1 MTKSARV
8 GPAYILRDGVM
19 LKLGNGLQKL
29 RIQKR
34 DLIPGPKGTVKKK
47 KDKSEF

>member
-29 RIQKR
+29 RVQKR
-34 DLIPGPKGTVKKK
+34 DLIPAPKESTKKK
-47 KDKSEF
+47 KDKSEY